1 MRRFSSVIQNNPR
14 NLSSIV
20 VVQPP
25 AAANPAPA
33 SRPDSN
39 ADPLAHPFRHHS
51 APRLQA
57 DDGDQR
63 PEPSSPLPH
72 DPLFDESFDDAVIP
86 PDSLEVIANHGA
98 LADSIPGTAEP
109 HWIMIVSVY
118 LRRMIAGR
126 TKSEQHYAFW
136 IYQFLLLPAKILGVP
151 RLETVTFAQ
160 VIQARV
166 NDDLDNRPMP
176 APDILPSGKGDEGE
190 LEIPYNGKECNRR
203 MRLGEPGNAMKALTL
218 KGKPIY
224 IDEDGVE
231 AKLRALH
238 PHNPEVEVKEFKN
251 EDSLPTIVGDTH
263 ADLLWKQLEKKPN
276 GRRGGPSGW
285 TFGMLK
291 AACRDSPENLRL
303 LSILVSD
310 ITNNL
315 IPGSVRAHVLSSN
328 LTALEK
334 ENGGIRPI
342 AGGEIFYSLASSLV
356 AKACADKFR
365 KILVPHQFG
374 VAIEGGCE
382 AVILD
387 SLHALQRTDK
397 GHQTL
402 LKVDFKN
409 AFNTLSRSSFRAALL
424 RNWELG
430 PLYRIVQF
438 AYGAASPLMSRLTHG
453 AKECRISSEQ
463 GVRQGD
469 PLGPALFCLAIN
481 QGIRDALEVDINHSV
496 SCKAYMDDVNL
507 IGPPEAVLIVFSR
520 LREVMRGI
528 GLEINL
534 TKTELVDFSGLE
546 LPASVTQQIRDLGIQ
561 FSTSQSSLLG
571 AAIGKS
577 DEDITKCLRETL
589 QLDPNG
595 EGFRVKEYSKIWLSL
610 ISPFISHQAK
620 LLLLR
625 YCCVPK
631 MNYLARVTPPKAFR
645 ETALAFDADVIKNAL
660 DVLGVSRGSVDSD
673 LEWNNLLKQVGL
685 PLRMG
690 GLGLTRISETSPIAY
705 LAAVAATMERTTLLN
720 ITSHSISFPSGPI
733 ESSLQDT
740 LSSTLSTVR
749 PKIAG
754 NEKALGL
761 LPTEG
766 AGFQHFFKIHHRA
779 GVATVLKSKHLQK
792 QLSGPLFAGLTHSF
806 KVKGRPANLVRTATD
821 ADDTQWNLDVEKRVN
836 LQLRFEAR
844 THAITANGAHTVWST
859 LPISPEMTLSNYD
872 VEIAGRQLLGCKPQD
887 IMPRTCACCHNN
899 ILEPDHYLVCT
910 HTRNSEFAT
919 RHNQVSQLLKKTI
932 LFAGGAAV
940 LEPSGL
946 SKDDRRRTDLD
957 AQLDNKRFLID
968 VSIVH
973 PLASSYR
980 KAAAKGPSLVVAK
993 KAAIRKTAKYKA
1005 LVEALSKDRVAQVA
1019 EAKEGEL
1026 AEAKENA
1033 AVEGKENGSAEVVVN
1048 AAGQRMVKFVPFI
1061 LETYGGFFHESSI
1074 FCSTVAQFAQSRI
1087 TTDRWMKTCHEM
1099 RAGVAMAI
1107 HRGNGAGARACHMMR
1122 Y

>member
-1 MRRFSSVIQNNPR
+1 M
-14 NLSSIV
+14 
-20 VVQPP
+20 
-25 AAANPAPA
+25 
-33 SRPDSN
+33 
-39 ADPLAHPFRHHS
+39 
-51 APRLQA
+51 
-57 DDGDQR
+57 
-63 PEPSSPLPH
+63 
-72 DPLFDESFDDAVIP
+72 
-86 PDSLEVIANHGA
+86 
-98 LADSIPGTAEP
+98 
-109 HWIMIVSVY
+109 
-118 LRRMIAGR
+118 
-126 TKSEQHYAFW
+126 
-136 IYQFLLLPAKILGVP
+136 
-151 RLETVTFAQ
+151 ETV
-160 VIQARV
+160 
-166 NDDLDNRPMP
+166 
-176 APDILPSGKGDEGE
+176 
-190 LEIPYNGKECNRR
+190 GKEA
-203 MRLGEPGNAMKALTL
+203 E
-218 KGKPIY
+218 
-224 IDEDGVE
+224 
-231 AKLRALH
+231 
-238 PHNPEVEVKEFKN
+238 
-251 EDSLPTIVGDTH
+251 
-263 ADLLWKQLEKKPN
+263 W
-276 GRRGGPSGW
+276 PSGW
-285 TFGMLK
+285 TQ
-291 AACRDSPENLRL
+291 RL
-303 LSILVSD
+303 DVRYAQGGLQGFTRKPQAPLHPRFRHHQQLNPRIC
-310 ITNNL
+310 
-315 IPGSVRAHVLSSN
+315 PGSCPFLESHRP

-673 LEWNNLLKQVGL
+673 LEWNNLL
-685 PLRMG
+685 
-690 GLGLTRISETSPIAY
+690 
-705 LAAVAATMERTTLLN
+705 
-720 ITSHSISFPSGPI
+720 
-733 ESSLQDT
+733 
-740 LSSTLSTVR
+740 
-749 PKIAG
+749 
-754 NEKALGL
+754 
-761 LPTEG
+761 
-766 AGFQHFFKIHHRA
+766 
-779 GVATVLKSKHLQK
+779 
-792 QLSGPLFAGLTHSF
+792 
-806 KVKGRPANLVRTATD
+806 
-821 ADDTQWNLDVEKRVN
+821 
-836 LQLRFEAR
+836 
-844 THAITANGAHTVWST
+844 
-859 LPISPEMTLSNYD
+859 
-872 VEIAGRQLLGCKPQD
+872 
-887 IMPRTCACCHNN
+887 
-899 ILEPDHYLVCT
+899 
-910 HTRNSEFAT
+910 
-919 RHNQVSQLLKKTI
+919 NQV
-932 LFAGGAAV
+932 V
-940 LEPSGL
+940 
-946 SKDDRRRTDLD
+946 
-957 AQLDNKRFLID
+957 
-968 VSIVH
+968 
-973 PLASSYR
+973 
-980 KAAAKGPSLVVAK
+980 
-993 KAAIRKTAKYKA
+993 
-1005 LVEALSKDRVAQVA
+1005 
-1019 EAKEGEL
+1019 
-1026 AEAKENA
+1026 
-1033 AVEGKENGSAEVVVN
+1033 
-1048 AAGQRMVKFVPFI
+1048 
-1061 LETYGGFFHESSI
+1061 
-1074 FCSTVAQFAQSRI
+1074 
-1087 TTDRWMKTCHEM
+1087 
-1099 RAGVAMAI
+1099 
-1107 HRGNGAGARACHMMR
+1107 
-1122 Y
+1122 